1 MKIDHLERETV
12 TVEEVS
18 RALSIGRNTAY
29 EAVKSGE
36 IPSIK
41 IGKRRIISK
50 AALMRLLDGTLN
62 PSAGKAA

>member
-1 MKIDHLERETV
+1 MKIEHLERETV
-12 TVEEVS
+12 TVEEAS
-18 RALSIGRNTAY
+18 KALGIGRNTAY

-50 AALMRLLDGTLN
+50 AALKRLLEGTLSS
-62 PSAGKAA
+62 PAGKAA

>member
-1 MKIDHLERETV
+1 MKIERETV
-12 TVEEVS
+12 TVEEAS
-18 RALSIGRNTAY
+18 KALGIGRNTAY

-41 IGKRRIISK
+41 IGKRRLISK